1 MSPVSLA
8 LATLLV
14 SIVIL
19 AVPGCGDDPP
29 SPTRP
34 HRAVPADKR
43 PCPVVA
49 VTYRDPDTI
58 DPAWSGGIK
67 DFSVVRSGDRYHLFH
82 ITDPGTSW
90 ISRAGELTFGHAST
104 PSLGIW
110 TTHDRIDLR
119 TGPDGWSPS
128 FTWAPHVFKND
139 ADGLYYM
146 FYTGVK
152 WPEGTPP
159 SRVEQ
164 RIGLA
169 TSRDLMTWDRHDE
182 HSRDGLV
189 LDGPDHEAHPWSA
202 YDTDHAVLPWEYDCR
217 DPFVFDRGEDH
228 PAGRYV
234 LLASIRLAPDAAHMA
249 IAYATS
255 RNLVSWQWRGYFP
268 VTIGGHAESANLVE
282 HGGHHYLFWT
292 ARADADA
299 VKVACST
306 TGVLGDYFLVND
318 AQWLFGI
325 ANETVDEH
333 DRTLYLAFDDAYVLH
348 VKRDV
353 VFPASP
359 TPSAVVDVV
368 EFMGCGDEAERPF
381 RDW

>member
-1 MSPVSLA
+1 MRLISLA
-8 LATLLV
+8 LATTLA

-19 AVPGCGDDPP
+19 TVPGCDDGP
-29 SPTRP
+29 SSLTGPELSLL
-34 HRAVPADKR
+34 ADKR

-58 DPAWSGGIK
+58 DPDWSGGIK
-67 DFSVVRSGDRYHLFH
+67 DFSLIRSGDHYHLFH

-90 ISRAGELTFGHAST
+90 ISRAGELTLGHASA
-104 PSLGIW
+104 PVLGDW

-128 FTWAPHVFKND
+128 FTWAPHVIKND
-139 ADGLYYM
+139 DDGLYYM

-152 WPEGTPP
+152 WPEGTSP

-169 TSRDLMTWDRHDE
+169 TSSDLVVWERHDD
-182 HSRDGLV
+182 RGQDGLV

-202 YDTDHAVLPWEYDCR
+202 FDTDHAVLAWEYDCR
-217 DPFVFDRGEDH
+217 DPFVFDRGAGH
-228 PAGRYV
+228 VTGRYV
-234 LLASIRLAPDAAHMA
+234 LLASVRLAPDATQMA

-255 RNLVSWQWRGYFP
+255 HNLVDWHWRDYVPATVG
-268 VTIGGHAESANLVE
+268 VHAESANLIA

-306 TGVLGDYFLVND
+306 TGVFGEYVLVND

-325 ANETVDEH
+325 ANETLAEE

-348 VKRDV
+348 IKRDV
-353 VFPASP
+353 VMPDRP
-359 TPSAVVDVV
+359 TSVAPV
-368 EFMGCGDEAERPF
+368 EIREFTRCAGEPWHVFEY
-381 RDW
+381 